1 MPTRGPT
8 EPLPVLN
15 AGDAAAPPRVLFV
28 GGSGKSGST
37 LLGALLGRRS
47 GLFNGGEMNLFWGKW
62 LDPGERSGCG
72 TRLDECPFWSAV
84 VVEVVAAGVE
94 PRRMAE
100 LAASLDHTRRLGRV
114 LTRRFSGTV
123 SGEWAELAAGTG
135 ALYRAA
141 FRHSGASFLVDLS
154 KIPTHL
160 LLLKE
165 LRDVEL
171 RILHLI
177 RDGRAVAYSWERKRR
192 RAKAGGSEGDGMYRH
207 PSVAAD
213 MGIWLVQN
221 FAIDGLARRV
231 THSTRLQYEI
241 LTAAPESE
249 LSAALAR
256 LGVAGTEPRGT
267 AEPMDEPDHAVGGND
282 RVRFAPADTAIRPD
296 DAWRQELSPGQL
308 RLWSALALPGLLRF
322 GFRL

>member
-62 LDPGERSGCG
+62 LDPEERCGCG
-72 TRLDECPFWSAV
+72 TRLDACPFWSAV
-84 VVEVVAAGVE
+84 VGEVGAAGVE

-100 LAASLDHTRRLGRV
+100 LAARLDHTRRLGRV
-114 LTRRFSGTV
+114 LTRRLSGTV
-123 SGEWAELAAGTG
+123 SGEWSELAAGTG

-231 THSTRLQYEI
+231 DHSTRLKYES
-241 LTAAPESE
+241 LAAAPQSE
-249 LSAALAR
+249 LSAALDR
-256 LGVAGTEPRGT
+256 IGVVAAEVNEPDGTSEVQ
-267 AEPMDEPDHAVGGND
+267 DHAVGGND
-282 RVRFAPADTAIRPD
+282 RVRFAPAGTAITPD
-296 DAWRQELSPGQL
+296 EAWRRELSPGQI
-308 RLWSALALPGLLRF
+308 RLWSALALPGLRRF
-322 GFRL
+322 DYRL

>member
-1 MPTRGPT
+1 
-8 EPLPVLN
+8 
-15 AGDAAAPPRVLFV
+15 VLFV

-37 LLGALLGRRS
+37 LLGSLLGRRS

-62 LDPGERSGCG
+62 LDPGERCGCG

-84 VVEVVAAGVE
+84 VAEVGAAGVE
-94 PRRMAE
+94 PQRMAE
-100 LAASLDHTRRLGRV
+100 LAARLDHTRRLGRV
-114 LTRRFSGTV
+114 LSRRLSGTV

-141 FRHSGASFLVDLS
+141 FRHSGASWLVDLS

-160 LLLKE
+160 LLLRE
-165 LRDVEL
+165 LRDAEL

-221 FAIDGLARRV
+221 FAIDSIARRV
-231 THSTRLQYEI
+231 DHSTRLKYET
-241 LTAAPESE
+241 LTAAPGDE
-249 LSAALAR
+249 LSAALRRIGMA
-256 LGVAGTEPRGT
+256 AAEASDADGTSE
-267 AEPMDEPDHAVGGND
+267 AWDHAVGGND
-282 RVRFAPADTAIRPD
+282 RVRFAPAGTAITPD
-296 DAWRQELSPGQL
+296 EAWRRELSPWQI
-308 RLWSALALPGLLRF
+308 RLWSALALPGLRRF
-322 GFRL
+322 GYRL